1 MAKSTAKNLEGRQKG
16 KNDLPKLKA
25 KHIFYF
31 QEIKIFTI
39 SEKEL
44 YLKYKVKINR

>member
-1 MAKSTAKNLEGRQKG
+1 MAKNTENNLKGRQKG

-25 KHIFYF
+25 EHTFHF
-31 QEIKIFTI
+31 QDIKNFTI
-39 SEKEL
+39 NEKEL

>member
-1 MAKSTAKNLEGRQKG
+1 MAKSTAKNLKGRQKG

-25 KHIFYF
+25 KRIFHF
-31 QEIKIFTI
+31 QDNKIFTI